1 VDCTPRYCVQVRL
14 PRSFIN
20 IYNGNASW
28 GVCYVGAFGLGY
40 FVLAEVRPGTAC
52 RWMAGGVTP

>member
-1 VDCTPRYCVQVRL
+1 VQVRL